1 MQQLEEG
8 MGRLASVSAEVEASL
23 AEVQAALKEER
34 TRQQQFQVKVIPVV
48 SSVFKPPPRSG
59 SAFKITKVK
68 DFQSKSVMLKKKIKY
83 DNFFYSV
90 NKPLII
96 NMVAEIFSQLVSSRG
111 VPRILPGGMHI
122 FG

>member
-1 MQQLEEG
+1 VQQLEEG

-59 SAFKITKVK
+59 SAFKITK
-68 DFQSKSVMLKKKIKY
+68 SRTSNLK
-83 DNFFYSV
+83 
-90 NKPLII
+90 P
-96 NMVAEIFSQLVSSRG
+96 
-111 VPRILPGGMHI
+111 
-122 FG
+122 